1 MHVITTVTI
10 YPLILC
16 VHSYFA
22 NLATSILVKNTSVEE
37 GSFFDLKK
45 YFPSF
50 LWLLRDVH
58 LLPTKPD
65 GTLITPTEYLLSTVL
80 RRGNSFKETKNDEVG
95 RAILTFFPSVK
106 CKTIQP
112 PSSNPS
118 VIRDIAHQQG
128 NLDPGFNKQVEELVS
143 YVLHCL
149 RPKRGIDVGNLVDGP
164 MLAAMATE
172 YLKAVNNPD
181 SIPCIAD
188 TWNTALEKRCKE
200 VLDRLTAEYERDLE
214 AQIAVVGLPVEEDRA
229 DSTSVAQPQTLFG
242 IHRSVLLKKTKILM
256 KQLGHYLQGPLEEHA
271 QSSILSKESLCA
283 ELEHRTAVFKEEDT
297 LTEVEGELRRK
308 KTVTGGLLYKFAQ
321 QNFTASRSSCL
332 ALFDR
337 LYEPIKSK
345 TLSDSGSYSFN
356 DLLEDLKKL
365 HFEYFRNAIGPA
377 KWDVYSK
384 KHEFIRAQKEA
395 YSVLKGF
402 QQKAFDAAQKAAEE
416 STKAAQLADTVHNI
430 QLQMKNDTE
439 LKQKRIEAM
448 QREHQEEMERLRR
461 EEADRIEK
469 DRQKYEDFMNAHM
482 RDMAE
487 MSKDNQEEMRQ
498 QNERMLEVMEKCAA
512 NNREQISVL
521 SKTVDQLNN
530 SIAAMGELVC
540 YLSYMSIPTNG
551 VCTSEYV
558 GGTGYRYPS
567 VGPDAV

>member
-106 CKTIQP
+106 CQTIQP
-112 PSSNPS
+112 PSSSPS
-118 VIRDIAHQQG
+118 VIRNIAQQQG
-128 NLDPGFNKQVEELVS
+128 NLDSGFNKQVEELVS
-143 YVLHCL
+143 YVLHCQ

-172 YLKAVNNPD
+172 YLKAVNSPD

-200 VLDRLTAEYERDLE
+200 VLDSLTAEYERDLE

-242 IHRSVLLKKTKILM
+242 IHRSVLLEKTKILM

-297 LTEVEGELRRK
+297 PTEVEGELRRK
-308 KTVTGGLLYKFAQ
+308 KTVTGGLLCKFAQ

-345 TLSDSGSYSFN
+345 TLGDSGGYSFN

-377 KWDVYSK
+377 KWNVYNK

-430 QLQMKNDTE
+430 QLQMRNDTE
-439 LKQKRIEAM
+439 LNQKRIEAL

-469 DRQKYEDFMNAHM
+469 DRQKYEDFMNAQM

-558 GGTGYRYPS
+558 GGTGYNYL
-567 VGPDAV
+567 